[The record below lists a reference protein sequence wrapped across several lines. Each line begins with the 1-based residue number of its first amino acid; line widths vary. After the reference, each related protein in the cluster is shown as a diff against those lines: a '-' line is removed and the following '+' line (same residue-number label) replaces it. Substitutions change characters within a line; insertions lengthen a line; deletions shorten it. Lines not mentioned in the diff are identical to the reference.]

1 MADIPQEVRE
11 AAARALGYKSWADA
25 TDYRLTGEQDRQR
38 DRMAQ
43 ALHAMFL
50 AGKRAGMR
58 LEQVS
63 GTTLDEMRANLSS
76 HLRNSGDCVLCWVN
90 EGDLA
95 EQVIAQAIRSEN
107 DG

>member
-11 AAARALGYKSWADA
+11 AVRKYFALEGFLSPCLPD
-25 TDYRLTGEQDRQR
+25 TIGELFEF
-38 DRMAQ
+38 AS
-43 ALHAMFL
+43 AMFL